1 MTRIAVLGDLS
12 GHLAPFA
19 QALGDLG
26 VDIAAAQVPDDLAVV
41 QVGDLIHKGPDSDTI
56 VALVDR
62 LLDANPDRYV
72 QLLGN
77 HEDQYLGGQRFYE
90 QTPLAPGTIAT
101 LRRWR
106 AAGTLR
112 VAAAIRT
119 IGGES
124 YLVTHAGLTR
134 LNFLHHVGTD
144 EVGQAAEVI
153 NGLTK
158 TRPKVIHAAGVML
171 TDLRSGLAGPLWAE
185 ATRELYAGWLRAAA
199 TGQPPPFGQIHGHC
213 PLLDFTGEPI
223 SPLPADLARLVVVD
237 RARRHVC
244 LTIGGQRFINLDPG
258 FDDRPPGRVR
268 LHPVILDGELLSS
281 H

>member
-12 GHLAPFA
+12 GHLAPFVR
-19 QALGDLG
+19 ALGDLG
-26 VDIAAAQVPDDLAVV
+26 VDVAAAAVPDDLVVV
-41 QVGDLIHKGPDSDTI
+41 QVGDLVHKGPDSDTI

-106 AAGTLR
+106 ASGTLG

-119 IGGES
+119 TRGES

-134 LNFLHHVGTD
+134 LNFLHHVSAED
-144 EVGQAAEVI
+144 VGHAAEVV
-153 NGLTK
+153 NALTE
-158 TRPKVIHAAGVML
+158 TRPKVIHATGVML

-185 ATRELYAGWLRAAA
+185 ATRELYPGWLRAAA

-213 PLLDFTGEPI
+213 PLVDFTGEPI
-223 SPLPADLARLVVVD
+223 GPLPADLARLAVVD
-237 RARRHVC
+237 RARRHVS
-244 LTIGGQRFINLDPG
+244 LAIGGRRFINVDPG

-268 LHPVILDGELLSS
+268 LHPVVLDGEVLSS

>member
-12 GHLAPFA
+12 GHLAPFVR
-19 QALGDLG
+19 ALGELG
-26 VDIAAAQVPDDLAVV
+26 VDVAAARVPDDLVVV
-41 QVGDLIHKGPDSDTI
+41 QVGDLVHKGPDSDTI
-56 VALVDR
+56 VTLVDR
-62 LLDANPDRYV
+62 LLDANLGRYV

-101 LRRWR
+101 LRRWWASGR
-106 AAGTLR
+106 LR

-119 IGGES
+119 TGGES
-124 YLVTHAGLTR
+124 CLVTHAGLTR
-134 LNFLHHVGTD
+134 LNFLHHVGVD
-144 EVGQAAEVI
+144 DVGQAAEVVNSLI
-153 NGLTK
+153 K

-185 ATRELYAGWLRAAA
+185 ATRELYPGWLRAAA

-223 SPLPADLARLVVVD
+223 GPLPADLARLVVVD

-244 LTIGGQRFINLDPG
+244 LTIGGRRFINVDPG
-258 FDDRPPGRVR
+258 FDDRPPGGVH
-268 LHPVILDGELLSS
+268 LHPVVLDGELLLS